1 MCKLRACGCT
11 ESFAN
16 SCQVQECQQEK
27 IPVISRD
34 QVVDRYLAVFLT
46 LGFELNTLETLVV
59 GNKSWWI
66 HSSLLAIFSSL
77 LSSYSPQTFALYSV
91 NFKGHTKITILTT
104 LHRRKNVTDCI
115 FGWSN
120 PLRSIAIISVILS
133 ISTKKIPGDHSIG
146 IPIRLNGSCSDGA
159 GFEICGSHEQRWQKF
174 LSQSLTV
181 FKCHVIF
188 KSGAAL
194 ISWQCKCFEWY

>member
-1 MCKLRACGCT
+1 MDCFSTWCLISVALVWDQLSWSTVMCKLRACGCT
-11 ESFAN
+11 ESFTN

-27 IPVISRD
+27 ILVISRD

-77 LSSYSPQTFALYSV
+77 MSSYSPQTFALYSV

-104 LHRRKNVTDCI
+104 LHIDTKINYHHQCHTINFHQENPRRP
-115 FGWSN
+115 FHWHSHSSQWQL
-120 PLRSIAIISVILS
+120 LRWCRIWNMWFPWAKMAEVFEP
-133 ISTKKIPGDHSIG
+133 IPHS
-146 IPIRLNGSCSDGA
+146 
-159 GFEICGSHEQRWQKF
+159 F
-174 LSQSLTV
+174 
-181 FKCHVIF
+181 
-188 KSGAAL
+188 
-194 ISWQCKCFEWY
+194 

>member
-1 MCKLRACGCT
+1 MPIADSESVDCFSTWCLIGVALVWDQLSWSTVMCKLRACGCT

-77 LSSYSPQTFALYSV
+77 LSSYSPQTFALQRQ
-91 NFKGHTKITILTT
+91 LQ
-104 LHRRKNVTDCI
+104 
-115 FGWSN
+115 
-120 PLRSIAIISVILS
+120 
-133 ISTKKIPGDHSIG
+133 
-146 IPIRLNGSCSDGA
+146 
-159 GFEICGSHEQRWQKF
+159 GSHQNYYFDYITQKKECDRLYF
-174 LSQSLTV
+174 WV
-181 FKCHVIF
+181 K
-188 KSGAAL
+188 
-194 ISWQCKCFEWY
+194 